1 MLLTEV
7 GRNSRCRIACSSKTK
22 PNMIYFDAYS
32 RIGPR
37 YFKHPEAR
45 WTRDE
50 LQSEMQF
57 CSISAAMVQYT
68 QASLYEAALSNSR
81 HLEALST
88 HAGLFPVWNVVP
100 DFGATQRSNEVQIA
114 DVLEAGVRAVTLFP
128 NTNGWAFYAKEA
140 KDLIAKC
147 AEAGIVLYLDV
158 SELADWRD
166 LEDLFAIHPKVKLIL
181 TGAKYD
187 AARQTISALL
197 AFPNL
202 HITMERFQI
211 HYGIEQ
217 LCGMGL
223 ADQLLFGT
231 NAPEASAGAH
241 RAPIDY
247 ADVSEAT
254 RAAIAGGNLMR
265 LLGDIPTPR
274 EVENAE
280 EDAIMA
286 CARRGQALEVPLLD
300 LHMHVLDEGLDCAG
314 TNLLMPRG
322 GPSGMYALHQKLG
335 YQGGGFMSWNGVYC
349 NDVANGNRC
358 VKAALDAS
366 PGGYWGLATVDPS
379 HYTQSGMLDSLKAVY
394 SDPRF
399 IGMKPYR
406 FFGYTYDEKPY
417 WQWWE
422 FGQERGLYGL
432 IHLNKMDFSE
442 ADFLASNYPGI
453 HWMIPH
459 CGESFWFAEKAVQR
473 AQRFPNVFL
482 EITFTSCCGGI
493 IEYLAEHAGANRVI
507 YGSDAPMRDPRQQ
520 LGWVVYSRLEPRKK
534 MQILANNGLSMIH
547 HLLPQLPAGSRPQAA
562 NFKNF
567 LK

>member
-1 MLLTEV
+1 M
-7 GRNSRCRIACSSKTK
+7 N
-22 PNMIYFDAYS
+22 
-32 RIGPR
+32 
-37 YFKHPEAR
+37 
-45 WTRDE
+45 
-50 LQSEMQF
+50 F
-57 CSISAAMVQYT
+57 CSIAAAMVQNT
-68 QASLYEAALSNSR
+68 QSSLYEAGISNRR
-81 HLEALST
+81 HSEDLVGAE
-88 HAGLFPVWNVVP
+88 GLLPVWNVVP
-100 DFGATQRSNEVQIA
+100 DFGATQRSNEVQVA
-114 DVLEAGVRAVTLFP
+114 DAVAAGVRAVTLFP
-128 NTNGWAFYAKEA
+128 KTNGWAFYSSEA
-140 KDLIAKC
+140 KDLIAKYT
-147 AEAGIVLYLDV
+147 EAGIVLYLDV
-158 SELADWRD
+158 SQLENWRELN
-166 LEDLFAIHPKVKLIL
+166 ELFSIHPATKVIL

-187 AARQTISALL
+187 AARQTISALQ

-211 HYGIEQ
+211 HYGIEH
-217 LCGMGL
+217 LCAMGL

-241 RAPIDY
+241 RTPIDY
-247 ADVSEAT
+247 ADVPEAT

-265 LLGDIPTPR
+265 LLGDIPVPR
-274 EVENAE
+274 EVENSE
-280 EDAIMA
+280 EDVLMA
-286 CARRGQALEVPLLD
+286 SARKGQALEVPLLD

-322 GPSGMYALHQKLG
+322 GPTGMYDLHRKLG

-358 VKAALDAS
+358 VQAALDAS

-379 HYTQSGMLDSLKAVY
+379 HYTQSGMQDSLQAIY

-406 FFGYTYDEKPY
+406 FFGYTYEEKPY

-442 ADFLASNYPGI
+442 ADFLASNYPGV

-459 CGESFWFAEKAVQR
+459 CGESFWFAEKAVER

-520 LGWVVYSRLEPRKK
+520 LGWVVYSRLDPATK
-534 MQILANNGLSMIH
+534 MRILAESGLSMIR
-547 HLLPQLPAGSRPQAA
+547 HLLPQLPTECRPQLS
-562 NFKNF
+562 NQKSI
-567 LK
+567 LQ